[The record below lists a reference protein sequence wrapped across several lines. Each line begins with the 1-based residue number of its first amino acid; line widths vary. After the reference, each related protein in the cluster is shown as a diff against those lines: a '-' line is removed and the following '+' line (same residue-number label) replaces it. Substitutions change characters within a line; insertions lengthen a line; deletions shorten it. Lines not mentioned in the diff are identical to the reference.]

1 MKLSAS
7 NIAWDASADER
18 MYGTLA
24 RMGYAGV
31 EIAPTRIFP
40 ESPYDRCA
48 DAAAFAARLRET
60 YGLSVPS
67 RQSRWYGR
75 TENIFGAEQERAALA
90 EYLRKAIDFAAAVHC
105 GNLVFGCPKN
115 RVGTN
120 EKDWE
125 TAVAFFREAGTYAAQ
140 KGTRIGMEANPAVYG
155 TQFVNETK
163 YAFAL
168 ARDVAS
174 EGFGVNLDVG
184 TMLTNGES
192 LDGIAEHLS
201 LVTHVHVSE
210 PGLAP
215 VECGGLHRELA
226 QVLRSGGYEGFVSV
240 EMKNPGSEETLLR
253 SLEQVREVFA

>member
-18 MYGTLA
+18 MYKTLA
-24 RMGYAGV
+24 AFGYSGV

-40 ESPYDRCA
+40 EAPYDRCA
-48 DAAAFAARLRET
+48 DAAAFAARLRDT
-60 YGLSVPS
+60 YGLGVPS
-67 RQSRWYGR
+67 MQSIWYGR
-75 TENIFGAEQERAALA
+75 TENIFGPEEERAALA
-90 EYLRKAIDFAAAVHC
+90 AYLRKAIDFAAALHC

-125 TAVAFFREAGTYAAQ
+125 TAVAFFREAGAYAAQ

-155 TQFVNETK
+155 TEFVNETK
-163 YAFAL
+163 DAFAL
-168 ARDVAS
+168 AHDVAS

-192 LDGIAEHLS
+192 LDGIAGHLS
-201 LVTHVHVSE
+201 LVTHVHISE

-215 VECGGLHRELA
+215 VRCGELHRRLAEL
-226 QVLRSGGYEGFVSV
+226 LRSGGYGGFVSV
-240 EMKNPGSEETLLR
+240 EMKNPGSEEALRR
-253 SLEQVREVFA
+253 SLEEVREVFA